1 LPAAATIERLRLPI
15 QSRDLLSA
23 LPFFAPLCLSV
34 LNQLEEALR
43 GIRICSV
50 RAKLLF
56 ELPFCWAHNKEAQRI
71 EHFVG
76 QWISEVFH
84 TPAYCADRYSIPM
97 EV

>member
-1 LPAAATIERLRLPI
+1 
-15 QSRDLLSA
+15 
-23 LPFFAPLCLSV
+23 
-34 LNQLEEALR
+34 LR

-56 ELPFCWAHNKEAQRI
+56 ELPFCWAHNKETQRI

-84 TPAYCADRYSIPM
+84 AAAYHADRKLIEGYGLAQSGA
-97 EV
+97 